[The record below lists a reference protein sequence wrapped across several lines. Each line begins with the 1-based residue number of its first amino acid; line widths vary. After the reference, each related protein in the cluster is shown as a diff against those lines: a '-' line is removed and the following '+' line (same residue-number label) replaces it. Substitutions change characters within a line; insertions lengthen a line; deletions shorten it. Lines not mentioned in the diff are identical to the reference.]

1 MIGLQE
7 GYLGCL
13 LRLACGDAV
22 GTTAEFAPR
31 GSFPPVTGMDGG
43 GPFDLQ
49 PGQWTD
55 DTSMALCL
63 AESLLERDGFDL
75 ADQLRRIAPAYRA
88 KGIEISHLGHSRE
101 GALWR
106 ITPIRSSTATPP
118 GVEGGIRYG
127 AHRE

>member
-1 MIGLQE
+1 MYFEERISPWIGQGTAGQLYE
-7 GYLGCL
+7 L
-13 LRLACGDAV
+13 LNNQIIPDRSTWPKSPKG
-22 GTTAEFAPR
+22 
-31 GSFPPVTGMDGG
+31 
-43 GPFDLQ
+43 
-49 PGQWTD
+49 
-55 DTSMALCL
+55 
-63 AESLLERDGFDL
+63 L

-106 ITPIRSSTATPP
+106 ISPIRSSTATPP

>member
-1 MIGLQE
+1 
-7 GYLGCL
+7 
-13 LRLACGDAV
+13 
-22 GTTAEFAPR
+22 
-31 GSFPPVTGMDGG
+31 
-43 GPFDLQ
+43 
-49 PGQWTD
+49 
-55 DTSMALCL
+55 
-63 AESLLERDGFDL
+63 L

-106 ITPIRSSTATPP
+106 IAQIRPHSTATPP